1 MYVRSSSLHS
11 QHMVYLGRHT
21 EHVLLLGAQ
30 NCTSWAHT
38 LSLMLASVGSASQQ
52 NYECGVV
59 FLQFSQICSP
69 EPHIHKFATWPLTLI
84 RHSQICSVNGAFT
97 NLLVL
102 SGREK
107 KCTAYPRPRSTPAY
121 GAVRLSVDL
130 WASDTRFD
138 CWGCW
143 PAGACGC
150 SCSSSSS
157 MTATSALI
165 ASSSRLNSWR
175 PTAGDQQQG
184 LRCSGAAKALAG
196 VLRS

>member
-1 MYVRSSSLHS
+1 MCGL
-11 QHMVYLGRHT
+11 
-21 EHVLLLGAQ
+21 
-30 NCTSWAHT
+30 
-38 LSLMLASVGSASQQ
+38 SASQQ

-175 PTAGDQQQG
+175 PTARSSV
-184 LRCSGAAKALAG
+184 LRCRKSFSRSASELKCECALPETDVVWSSTWLFVTAG
-196 VLRS
+196 NSRSTTLGSRPPPTTGPR